1 MRNAAL
7 DQQRQTGQKMN
18 EDQLVKYVDGQFLKS
33 TELPGMLW
41 GSTTKPTLSMTTG
54 DIPGDQLDQV
64 KAALAKQGNGDPSND
79 QIMRTYWAAT
89 SRVR

>member
-1 MRNAAL
+1 
-7 DQQRQTGQKMN
+7 
-18 EDQLVKYVDGQFLKS
+18 
-33 TELPGMLW
+33 
-41 GSTTKPTLSMTTG
+41 MTTG